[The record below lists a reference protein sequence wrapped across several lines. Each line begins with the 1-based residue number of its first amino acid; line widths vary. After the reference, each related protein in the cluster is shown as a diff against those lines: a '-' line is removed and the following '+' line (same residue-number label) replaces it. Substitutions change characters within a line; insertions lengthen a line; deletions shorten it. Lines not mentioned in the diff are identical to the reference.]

1 MKIFI
6 DADGSPVVDI
16 AVRTA
21 KRYGIEC
28 TIICDTAH
36 SIQRDGAE
44 TIIVDKGAD
53 SADFCLVNLVIA
65 GDIAVTQD
73 YGLAAM
79 CLSRQAIV
87 LNQDGKCYTEEN
99 ISGLLEFRAVSAKI
113 RRNGGRTK
121 GMSKRTPQQDMDFER
136 TLTELIEANRRI
148 CLNWQNFMTAMQSVR
163 HLTVNIYI
171 G

>member
-6 DADGSPVVDI
+6 DADGCPVVDI

-21 KRYGIEC
+21 KRYGLEC

-36 SIQRDGAE
+36 SIRRDGAE
-44 TIIVDKGAD
+44 TIIVDKGSD
-53 SADFCLVNLVIA
+53 SADFRLVNLISA
-65 GDIAVTQD
+65 GDIAITQD

-79 CLSRQAIV
+79 CLSKKAVV
-87 LNQDGKCYTEEN
+87 LNQDGKRYTEDN

-113 RRNGGRTK
+113 RRSGGHTK
-121 GMSKRTPQQDMDFER
+121 GMPKRTAQQDRDFEKA
-136 TLTELIEANRRI
+136 LIGLAE
-148 CLNWQNFMTAMQSVR
+148 T
-163 HLTVNIYI
+163 

>member
-6 DADGSPVVDI
+6 DADGCPVVDI

-21 KRYGIEC
+21 KKNGIEC
-28 TIICDTAH
+28 TIICDTSH

-53 SADFCLVNLVIA
+53 SADFRLVNLV
-65 GDIAVTQD
+65 GESDIAVTQD

-79 CLSRQAIV
+79 CLSKKTVV
-87 LNQDGKCYTEEN
+87 LNQDGKRYTEEN

-113 RRNGGRTK
+113 RRSGGRTK
-121 GMSKRTPQQDMDFER
+121 GMPKRTEQQNRDFEKS
-136 TLTELIEANRRI
+136 LNEAI
-148 CLNWQNFMTAMQSVR
+148 SGKKQ
-163 HLTVNIYI
+163 
-171 G
+171 

>member
-6 DADGSPVVDI
+6 DADGCPVVDI
-16 AVRTA
+16 TVRTA

-36 SIQRDGAE
+36 SIQREGAE

-53 SADFCLVNLVIA
+53 SADFRLVNLVNA

-79 CLSRQAIV
+79 CLSKRAAV
-87 LNQDGKCYTEEN
+87 LNQDGKLYTEEN

-113 RRNGGRTK
+113 RRSGGRTR
-121 GMSKRTPQQDMDFER
+121 GMPKRTARQDIDYEKA
-136 TLTELIEANRRI
+136 LTELIGAGI
-148 CLNWQNFMTAMQSVR
+148 
-163 HLTVNIYI
+163 
-171 G
+171 

>member
-1 MKIFI
+1 MRIFI
-6 DADGSPVVDI
+6 DADGCPVVDI
-16 AVRTA
+16 AVPTA
-21 KRYGIEC
+21 KKHGAEC

-53 SADFCLVNLVIA
+53 SADFRLVNLIGA

-79 CLSRQAIV
+79 CLSKRAVV
-87 LNQDGKCYTEEN
+87 LNQDGKRYTEEN

-113 RRNGGRTK
+113 RRSGGRTK
-121 GMSKRTPQQDMDFER
+121 GLSKRTSQQDSDFER
-136 TLTELIEANRRI
+136 ALSELLEKTE
-148 CLNWQNFMTAMQSVR
+148 
-163 HLTVNIYI
+163 
-171 G
+171 

>member
-6 DADGSPVVDI
+6 DADGCPVVDI

-21 KRYGIEC
+21 RKYGAEC
-28 TIICDTAH
+28 TIICDTSH
-36 SIQRDGAE
+36 SIQREGAD

-53 SADFCLVNLVIA
+53 SADFRLVNLVSA

-79 CLSRQAIV
+79 CLSKRAVV
-87 LNQDGKCYTEEN
+87 LNQDGRRYTEEN

-113 RRNGGRTK
+113 RRSGGRTK
-121 GMSKRTPQQDMDFER
+121 GMSKRTPQQDRDFER
-136 TLTELIEANRRI
+136 ALVEIFEKDKFH
-148 CLNWQNFMTAMQSVR
+148 C
-163 HLTVNIYI
+163 
-171 G
+171 